1 MTGFYFKHGLIVTQG
16 QFKEKHFL
24 EVNVVSEFIPPNS
37 LKKEME
43 NSPFGYFQNG
53 CLLNFRVKLLLKSL
67 SELLDRA
74 DLQFLILNLILSASL
89 FVI

>member
-37 LKKEME
+37 LKKWKTLV
-43 NSPFGYFQNG
+43 G
-53 CLLNFRVKLLLKSL
+53 C
-67 SELLDRA
+67 
-74 DLQFLILNLILSASL
+74 QCP
-89 FVI
+89 